1 MQVYWQRMGAD
12 YVGGP
17 QVINASAAP
26 SVFKSP
32 YMFARKV
39 DPSVDAE
46 VVRLWDE
53 WMSAKLA
60 GQRPLEQEPL
70 GGAAASRG
78 RSAAEDNLERTS
90 ADAQLMPRAYRPPL
104 RRVQRVLFE
113 DGSSCECSDQCETTG
128 LCCDD
133 WPELCLMGRGG
144 DGVGGGGGG
153 GGGEGGGGGGGAH
166 HGAHQGS
173 DEEDD
178 AALPPC
184 PFPTNPASSHSR
196 NGTRIRL
203 TFLNH
208 ARYPVRIFHQSASG
222 GDGGSGG
229 VSSRQV
235 GVLHQR
241 GPPLTFETV
250 DLHAWTVRT
259 WGGDTLLELPFQL
272 GRPSATIDIREC
284 ALHRARR
291 QLHEGWR

>member
-1 MQVYWQRMGAD
+1 MA
-12 YVGGP
+12 
-17 QVINASAAP
+17 
-26 SVFKSP
+26 
-32 YMFARKV
+32 
-39 DPSVDAE
+39 
-46 VVRLWDE
+46 
-53 WMSAKLA
+53 
-60 GQRPLEQEPL
+60 LEQEPL

-90 ADAQLMPRAYRPPL
+90 ADVQLVPRAYRPPL

-133 WPELCLMGRGG
+133 WPDLCMMGRGG
-144 DGVGGGGGG
+144 DGFGGGGGG
-153 GGGEGGGGGGGAH
+153 GGGEGDGGGG
-166 HGAHQGS
+166 GAHQGS

-178 AALPPC
+178 ATLPPC
-184 PFPTNPASSHSR
+184 PLPTNPASSSR

-208 ARYPVRIFHQSASG
+208 ARYPVRIFHQSASSGGSGGDGGGG

-229 VSSRQV
+229 SSRQV
-235 GVLHQR
+235 GVLHPR

-250 DLHAWTVRT
+250 DVHAWTVRT
-259 WGGDTLLELPFQL
+259 WGGVTLLELPPQL
-272 GRPSATIDIREC
+272 GRSSATIDIREC

-291 QLHEGWR
+291 QLRPRLALRR